1 MSKEEKPKARSR
13 LRRTISDTYL
23 VRACLKG
30 DEKAWSSLVDKYKNL
45 IFSIPIKY
53 GLTPDEAADIF
64 QSVCLELLRDLP
76 QLREPRAL
84 PAWLIRITSHKCFHW
99 KKKQQKLVTDD
110 RSQEELSNLQEP
122 HAGPDD
128 LLSDLE
134 REQTLRDAVAEL
146 DPRCRKLVKMLFTE
160 IPPRPYTEV
169 AKSLGVAKGSIGF
182 IRGRC
187 LDRLKRALLR
197 RGFE

>member
-1 MSKEEKPKARSR
+1 MTKEEKPKARSR
-13 LRRTISDTYL
+13 SRRTISDTFL
-23 VRACLKG
+23 VRACLNG

-76 QLREPRAL
+76 KLREPRAL

-99 KKKQQKLVTDD
+99 KKKQKKLVTDD
-110 RSQEELSNLQEP
+110 HSQEMLSKLEEP
-122 HAGPDD
+122 QAGQDD
-128 LLSDLE
+128 LLSELE
-134 REQTLRDAVAEL
+134 REQALREAIAEL
-146 DPRCRKLVKMLFTE
+146 DTRCRKLVQMLFTE

-169 AKSLGVAKGSIGF
+169 AKSLRVAKGSIGF

>member
-1 MSKEEKPKARSR
+1 
-13 LRRTISDTYL
+13 
-23 VRACLKG
+23 LKG
-30 DEKAWSSLVDKYKNL
+30 DEKAWASLVDKYKNL

>member
-1 MSKEEKPKARSR
+1 MSKEETPKARSR
-13 LRRTISDTYL
+13 SRRTISDTYL